1 MKILSILSYQECL
14 DELNS
19 FEGRGVNRELTRVE
33 NALEKLGNPHHHFKS
48 IHIAGTNGKG
58 STVAFIAQILK
69 LSGYITGFTISP
81 HLSCVRER
89 IRLNNQ
95 WMNEEDFV
103 FFHNHM
109 RKILSDIPLTYF
121 EWIIVMAFFYF
132 YQKKIDWAVVETGLG
147 GRWDATNVLRPMAGV
162 ITQIGLEHQD
172 YLGNSLEEILTEKMQ
187 ILKPNQFAWTAITQ
201 EGLLEMLWQYCFERS
216 IPFYVIDDYLEEEKK
231 DRFSFFGLE
240 NLKCSLKGRHQIR
253 NACLAIGVC
262 LTLRD
267 DGFIIPDE
275 AITQGIASTKWPGR
289 FEQLLGQPRLIVD
302 AAHNLDGIR
311 SLVDE
316 AKKTSDTF
324 DIYFSALK
332 DRPFLK
338 MALELA
344 DMAERL
350 TLVPLSNGRAPSL
363 LELQNYQA
371 ELSRLLKI
379 EVRILEGGVSKLK
392 EEVLSAAS
400 TTPILVTGSI
410 YFIGEVRPYFVKEE

>member
-1 MKILSILSYQECL
+1 MSILSYQECL

-19 FEGRGVNRELTRVE
+19 FAGRGINRELTRVE
-33 NALEKLGNPHHHFKS
+33 AALEKLGNPHQHFKS

-58 STVAFIAQILK
+58 STVAFIAQILQ
-69 LSGYITGFTISP
+69 LSGYATGFTISP

-95 WMNEEDFV
+95 LINEEDFV

-109 RKILSDIPLTYF
+109 RKILFEIPLTYF
-121 EWIIVMAFFYF
+121 EWLIVMAFFYF
-132 YQKKIDWAVVETGLG
+132 ARKKVDWAVVETGLG
-147 GRWDATNVLRPMAGV
+147 GRWDATNVLTPMAGV
-162 ITQIGLEHQD
+162 ITQIGLDHQE

-187 ILKPNQFAWTAITQ
+187 ILKPRQFVWTAITQ
-201 EGLLEMLWQYCFERS
+201 KGLLEILWQYCFERS
-216 IPFYVIDDYLEEEKK
+216 IPIYVIDDYLEDEAQ
-231 DRFSFFGLE
+231 DTFSFFGLE
-240 NLKCSLKGRHQIR
+240 NLKCSLKGKHQIR

-275 AITQGIASTKWPGR
+275 AIIQGIASTKWPGR
-289 FEQLLGQPRLIVD
+289 FEQVLDQPRVIVD
-302 AAHNLDGIR
+302 AAHNLDGVC

-344 DMAERL
+344 TVAQRL
-350 TLVPLSNGRAPSL
+350 TLVLLSNARAPSL

-392 EEVLSAAS
+392 EEIVNQASQGPVL
-400 TTPILVTGSI
+400 ITGSI

>member
-1 MKILSILSYQECL
+1 M
-14 DELNS
+14 
-19 FEGRGVNRELTRVE
+19 
-33 NALEKLGNPHHHFKS
+33 
-48 IHIAGTNGKG
+48 
-58 STVAFIAQILK
+58 
-69 LSGYITGFTISP
+69 
-81 HLSCVRER
+81 
-89 IRLNNQ
+89 
-95 WMNEEDFV
+95 
-103 FFHNHM
+103 
-109 RKILSDIPLTYF
+109 
-121 EWIIVMAFFYF
+121 
-132 YQKKIDWAVVETGLG
+132 
-147 GRWDATNVLRPMAGV
+147 
-162 ITQIGLEHQD
+162 
-172 YLGNSLEEILTEKMQ
+172 
-187 ILKPNQFAWTAITQ
+187 
-201 EGLLEMLWQYCFERS
+201 
-216 IPFYVIDDYLEEEKK
+216 
-231 DRFSFFGLE
+231 
-240 NLKCSLKGRHQIR
+240 KCSLKGRHQIR